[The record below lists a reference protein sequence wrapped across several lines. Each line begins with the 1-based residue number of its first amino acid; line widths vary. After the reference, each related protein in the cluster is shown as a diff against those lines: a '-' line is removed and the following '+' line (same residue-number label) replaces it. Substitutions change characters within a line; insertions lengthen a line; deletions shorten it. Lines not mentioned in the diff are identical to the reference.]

1 MTLRIYNTR
10 TGEKEPFTP
19 LEPGRVSIY
28 VCGVTT
34 YNYCHIGH
42 GRAMVVFDVVARE
55 LRRRGLEV
63 NFVRN
68 YTDVDDKIIRR
79 SLQES
84 ISAQEVSD
92 KYVHATQE
100 DILALGCHPPTVEPR
115 VTEHMDDIISLIQR
129 LVEKGHAYPS
139 NGDVYFSVES
149 FTPYGRFSNRNLE
162 DLRAGSRIEINE
174 QKANPLDFALW
185 KAAKPG
191 EPAWESPWGGGRP
204 GWHIECSAMSA
215 HYLGESFDI
224 HGGGSDLVFPHH
236 ENEIAQSEAASGK
249 MLARYWMH
257 NGMITVNQEKMSKS
271 LNNFFTIRE
280 ALVRFHRE
288 AIRLFLLSTQYR
300 NPVDYSDT
308 SLEESEAG
316 LERLYQAVAQAEKFI
331 ARDKSPRGIQVREL
345 LEQIP
350 AERLMKERPWSRLE
364 APWEVP
370 TARLSLAERE
380 LLELTEQ
387 VQQRLDEAMDD
398 DFNTARALGHLFE
411 LARAIG
417 RFVTV
422 QPKVSAGATPVL
434 AAAQSVLVGFSRDV
448 LGLLSVTPAA
458 FQEDL
463 NIRRLQ
469 GRDVTPEAIDAQ
481 IAERREARASKDWA
495 RSDRI
500 RDQLAD
506 QGIVLEDSPEGTLWK
521 VTSRIDIA
529 KNS

>member
-1 MTLRIYNTR
+1 
-10 TGEKEPFTP
+10 
-19 LEPGRVSIY
+19 
-28 VCGVTT
+28 
-34 YNYCHIGH
+34 
-42 GRAMVVFDVVARE
+42 
-55 LRRRGLEV
+55 
-63 NFVRN
+63 
-68 YTDVDDKIIRR
+68 
-79 SLQES
+79 
-84 ISAQEVSD
+84 
-92 KYVHATQE
+92 
-100 DILALGCHPPTVEPR
+100 
-115 VTEHMDDIISLIQR
+115 
-129 LVEKGHAYPS
+129 
-139 NGDVYFSVES
+139 
-149 FTPYGRFSNRNLE
+149 
-162 DLRAGSRIEINE
+162 
-174 QKANPLDFALW
+174 
-185 KAAKPG
+185 
-191 EPAWESPWGGGRP
+191 
-204 GWHIECSAMSA
+204 
-215 HYLGESFDI
+215 
-224 HGGGSDLVFPHH
+224 
-236 ENEIAQSEAASGK
+236 